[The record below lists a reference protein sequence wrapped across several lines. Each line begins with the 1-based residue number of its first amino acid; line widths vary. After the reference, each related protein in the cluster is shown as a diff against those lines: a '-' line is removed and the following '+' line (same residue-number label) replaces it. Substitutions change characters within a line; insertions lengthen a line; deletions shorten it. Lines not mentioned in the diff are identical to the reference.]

1 MMVACVTKAGAG
13 APMHYFPTWAQAE
26 AFAAAVGLEALT
38 TVAVDKCICAILGF
52 NDWAFVS
59 VIPGASPPKVLSGGV
74 PVVGADW
81 LDANLGGES

>member
-1 MMVACVTKAGAG
+1 MRVAFVTKAGAG

-38 TVAVDKCICAILGF
+38 TVAVDKLICAALGY
-52 NDWAFVS
+52 DWAPVS
-59 VIPGASPPKVLSGGV
+59 VIPGASPPKVLDDDG

-81 LDANLGGES
+81 LDATFGGES